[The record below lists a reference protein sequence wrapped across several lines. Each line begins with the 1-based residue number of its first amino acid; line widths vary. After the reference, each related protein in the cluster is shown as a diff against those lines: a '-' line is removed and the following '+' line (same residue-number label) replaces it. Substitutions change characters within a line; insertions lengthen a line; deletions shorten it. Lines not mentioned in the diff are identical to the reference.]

1 MRFLLAAIFA
11 IPLILG
17 APTAGDAAGKSKGK
31 GGPTPTYTQGKAD
44 KGKADKGKSDGVSTA
59 ALFATVIS
67 ATERALIGDYVQ
79 KAKSSHNGLPPG
91 LAKRDRLPPGLQKQ
105 IERTGSLPPGLAKR
119 GLPGDLRGQL
129 PHRKGQ
135 DYRVVGNDI
144 VLIET
149 ATNVVLDV
157 MKNVLR

>member
-1 MRFLLAAIFA
+1 MRFLLAALFA
-11 IPLILG
+11 IPLMLG
-17 APTAGDAAGKSKGK
+17 APAEGDAAGKNKNKGK
-31 GGPTPTYTQGKAD
+31 GGPTPTYTQGKVE
-44 KGKADKGKSDGVSTA
+44 KGKSDGVSTA
-59 ALFATVIS
+59 ALVATIIS

-105 IERTGSLPPGLAKR
+105 IQRNGSLPPGLAKR

-129 PHRKGQ
+129 PHRRGQ
-135 DYRVVGNDI
+135 DYRVVGSDI

-149 ATNVVLDV
+149 ATNVILDI
-157 MKNVLR
+157 MKDVLR

>member
-1 MRFLLAAIFA
+1 MKMRFLLAALFA
-11 IPLILG
+11 TPLILG
-17 APTAGDAAGKSKGK
+17 ASAESDAAGKNKNKGK
-31 GGPTPTYTQGKAD
+31 GGPTLTYSQGKAD
-44 KGKADKGKSDGVSTA
+44 KGRSDGVSTA
-59 ALFATVIS
+59 ALVATIIS
-67 ATERALIGDYVQ
+67 ATERVLIGDYVQ

-105 IERTGSLPPGLAKR
+105 IQRNGSLPPGLAKR

-129 PHRKGQ
+129 PHRRGQ

-149 ATNVVLDV
+149 ATNVILDI

>member
-1 MRFLLAAIFA
+1 MRFLLAALFA

-17 APTAGDAAGKSKGK
+17 APAEGDAAGKGKNKGK

-44 KGKADKGKSDGVSTA
+44 KGKSDGVSTA
-59 ALFATVIS
+59 ALIATVIS

-105 IERTGSLPPGLAKR
+105 IQRNGSLPPGLAKR
-119 GLPGDLRGQL
+119 GLPGDLRGRL
-129 PHRKGQ
+129 PHRRGQ
-135 DYRVVGNDI
+135 DYRVVGSDI
-144 VLIET
+144 VLVEI
-149 ATNVVLDV
+149 ATNVILDV
-157 MKNVLR
+157 MKDVLR

>member
-1 MRFLLAAIFA
+1 MRFLLAALFA

-17 APTAGDAAGKSKGK
+17 APTEGGAAGKNKDKGK
-31 GGPTPTYTQGKAD
+31 GGPSSTHTQGTAN
-44 KGKADKGKSDGVSTA
+44 KGKSDGVSTA
-59 ALFATVIS
+59 ALVATIIS

-105 IERTGSLPPGLAKR
+105 IQRNGSLPPGLAKR

-129 PHRKGQ
+129 PHRRGQ
-135 DYRVVGNDI
+135 DYRVVGSDI

-149 ATNVVLDV
+149 ATNVILDI
-157 MKNVLR
+157 MKGVLR

>member
-1 MRFLLAAIFA
+1 MRFLLAALFA

-17 APTAGDAAGKSKGK
+17 APAEGDAAGKNKNKGK
-31 GGPTPTYTQGKAD
+31 GGPTLTTTQGKAD
-44 KGKADKGKSDGVSTA
+44 KGKWDGVSTA
-59 ALFATVIS
+59 ALVATIIS

-105 IERTGSLPPGLAKR
+105 IQRNGSLPPGLAKR
-119 GLPGDLRGQL
+119 GLPGDLRGRL

-135 DYRVVGNDI
+135 DYRVVGSDI

-149 ATNVVLDV
+149 ASNVILDI
-157 MKNVLR
+157 MKDVLR

>member
-1 MRFLLAAIFA
+1 MRFLLAALFA

-17 APTAGDAAGKSKGK
+17 APAEGDAAGKNKNKGK
-31 GGPTPTYTQGKAD
+31 GGPTPTYTQGKA
-44 KGKADKGKSDGVSTA
+44 KSDGVSTA
-59 ALFATVIS
+59 ALIATVIS

-79 KAKSSHNGLPPG
+79 KAKRSHNGLPPG

-105 IERTGSLPPGLAKR
+105 IQRNGTLPPGLAKR
-119 GLPGDLRGQL
+119 GLPGDLRGRL
-129 PHRKGQ
+129 PRRKGQ
-135 DYRVVGNDI
+135 DYRVVGSDI

-149 ATNVVLDV
+149 ATNVVLDI

>member
-1 MRFLLAAIFA
+1 MKMRFLLAALFA

-17 APTAGDAAGKSKGK
+17 APAEGDAADKNKNKGK
-31 GGPTPTYTQGKAD
+31 GGPTPTYTQGKAN
-44 KGKADKGKSDGVSTA
+44 KGKSDGVSTA
-59 ALFATVIS
+59 ALIATVIS

-79 KAKSSHNGLPPG
+79 TAKKSKNGLPPG

-105 IERTGSLPPGLAKR
+105 IQRNGSLPPGLAKR
-119 GLPGDLRGQL
+119 GLPGDLRGRL

-149 ATNVVLDV
+149 ATNVILDV
-157 MKNVLR
+157 MENVLR

>member
-1 MRFLLAAIFA
+1 MRFLLAALFA
-11 IPLILG
+11 IPLMLG
-17 APTAGDAAGKSKGK
+17 APAEGDAAGKNKNKGK

-44 KGKADKGKSDGVSTA
+44 KGKSNGVSTA
-59 ALFATVIS
+59 ALVATVIS

-105 IERTGSLPPGLAKR
+105 IQRNGSLPPGLAKR
-119 GLPGDLRGQL
+119 GLPGDLRGRL

-135 DYRVVGNDI
+135 DYRVVGSDI

-149 ATNVVLDV
+149 ATNVILDI
-157 MKNVLR
+157 MKDVLR

>member
-1 MRFLLAAIFA
+1 MRFLLAALFA

-17 APTAGDAAGKSKGK
+17 APAEGDAAGKNKNKGK
-31 GGPTPTYTQGKAD
+31 GGPTPTYTQGKA
-44 KGKADKGKSDGVSTA
+44 GKGKSDGVSTA
-59 ALFATVIS
+59 ALVATVIS

-105 IERTGSLPPGLAKR
+105 IQRNGSLPPGLAKR

-129 PHRKGQ
+129 PHRRGQ
-135 DYRVVGNDI
+135 DYRVVGSDI

-149 ATNVVLDV
+149 ATNVILDV